1 MGDSTSGKGGG
12 KKKEDGIL
20 LGKLLP
26 SGLFCLLE
34 GGGGGVGK
42 KKRSWESCM
51 VNCYPSGLSW
61 LLRISHF
68 VSLDNTFFGH
78 TVNPLLT
85 ELAQSG

>member
-1 MGDSTSGKGGG
+1 MGDSTIGGGGG
-12 KKKEDGIL
+12 KKNEDGIL

-34 GGGGGVGK
+34 GEGGGGGAGGVGK

-68 VSLDNTFFGH
+68 FSLDNIF
-78 TVNPLLT
+78 
-85 ELAQSG
+85 LAIQ